1 MHRWYF
7 TIYGI
12 DVYSFVG
19 EDDCNE
25 KPVFN
30 CWQCSS
36 PLCDAHARRSG
47 TPGLVFCNMS
57 HAPTAE
63 EIAAHEAGI
72 GAPIGL
78 AAIEAG
84 QEPLAP
90 PNVEGGQAV
99 EGVQPRG
106 DEEEEHVNIL
116 T

>member
-19 EDDCNE
+19 EDECND
-25 KPVFN
+25 KPAFK

-57 HAPTAE
+57 HAPTAD

-78 AAIEAG
+78 AAIEGG

-90 PNVEGGQAV
+90 PKR
-99 EGVQPRG
+99 VQPHV

>member
-1 MHRWYF
+1 
-7 TIYGI
+7 
-12 DVYSFVG
+12 
-19 EDDCNE
+19 
-25 KPVFN
+25 
-30 CWQCSS
+30 
-36 PLCDAHARRSG
+36 
-47 TPGLVFCNMS
+47 MS

-72 GAPIGL
+72 GAAIGL
-78 AAIEAG
+78 AAIEGG
-84 QEPLAP
+84 QPLAP

>member
-7 TIYGI
+7 TIYDV
-12 DVYSFVG
+12 DVYSFVS

-57 HAPTAE
+57 HAPTPE
-63 EIAAHEAGI
+63 EIAAHEAAI
-72 GAPIGL
+72 GAAIGL
-78 AAIEAG
+78 GAIEGG

>member
-1 MHRWYF
+1 
-7 TIYGI
+7 
-12 DVYSFVG
+12 
-19 EDDCNE
+19 
-25 KPVFN
+25 
-30 CWQCSS
+30 
-36 PLCDAHARRSG
+36 
-47 TPGLVFCNMS
+47 MS

-78 AAIEAG
+78 AAIEGA

-116 T
+116 TKFLGVSLGPIRVHARNQPK